1 MQDCLLNHEQCP
13 RPDSSFIPTRLI
25 DVGKDDG
32 KQSIHVHL
40 TSGEKAPY
48 AALSYC
54 WGRSQP
60 VTTNTLNI
68 NGMLRGIATST
79 LPQTILDAITVTRKL
94 GLRYLWADALCIIQD
109 SASEKDE
116 EIAKMD

>member
-25 DVGKDDG
+25 DVGKDDC

-40 TSGEKAPY
+40 TSGEKTPY

-54 WGRSQP
+54 WGGPQR
-60 VTTNTLNI
+60 VTMTTVNMND
-68 NGMLRGIATST
+68 MLH
-79 LPQTILDAITVTRKL
+79 
-94 GLRYLWADALCIIQD
+94 
-109 SASEKDE
+109 
-116 EIAKMD
+116 